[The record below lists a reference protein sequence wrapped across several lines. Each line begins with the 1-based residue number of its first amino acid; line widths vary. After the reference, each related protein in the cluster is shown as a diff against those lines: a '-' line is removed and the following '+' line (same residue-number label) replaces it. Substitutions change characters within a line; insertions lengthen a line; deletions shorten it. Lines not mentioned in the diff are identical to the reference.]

1 MDQNVVTLI
10 IGLAGISST
19 LISSG
24 LGIYFTARARSAPLR
39 ELLYSKQVDL
49 ISKIIQKQARYRVY
63 ATVLSDDKT
72 TTFHERALEDIG
84 ECVKEYSEL
93 TERAAAILP
102 TDLWVEIKR
111 LSTAMTDLLG
121 DYDEVSKIDQDKLI
135 TIMAIDAKVALLS
148 RAVLGVDELTDES
161 LRLFSSTK
169 SFERLATLESKELE
183 ERARKNQSHDT

>member
-1 MDQNVVTLI
+1 MDQNVVTLV

-49 ISKIIQKQARYRVY
+49 ISKIIYKQARYRVY
-63 ATVLSDDKT
+63 ATVLGDDKT
-72 TTFHERALEDIG
+72 ATFHKRALEDIG

-102 TDLWVEIKR
+102 TDLWVEVKR
-111 LSTAMTDLLG
+111 LSSAMTDL
-121 DYDEVSKIDQDKLI
+121 V
-135 TIMAIDAKVALLS
+135 
-148 RAVLGVDELTDES
+148 VD
-161 LRLFSSTK
+161 
-169 SFERLATLESKELE
+169 
-183 ERARKNQSHDT
+183 